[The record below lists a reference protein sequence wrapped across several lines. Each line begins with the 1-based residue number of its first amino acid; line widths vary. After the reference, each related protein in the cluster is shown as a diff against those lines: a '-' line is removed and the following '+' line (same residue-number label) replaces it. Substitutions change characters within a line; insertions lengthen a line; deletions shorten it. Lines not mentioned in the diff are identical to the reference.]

1 MDNLRAIGLMCL
13 AMGIF
18 AASDAGIKVASATV
32 STARIILFLAV
43 VGTAMF
49 AVLVLARGLPLFSR
63 RALHPAVIFR
73 CGCEVAGSIGLIGA
87 LAIAPF
93 AFVTAIFQA
102 TPLVVTM
109 GAALVLRERV
119 GPRRWC
125 AVIVGLAG
133 VLIILRPT
141 EGGSHLGA
149 ALALLATVALGAR
162 DVSTRR
168 VPRDTPTPQ
177 LAFWGFAVLVPTG
190 LILSAL
196 DPTPVAPADEIPW
209 LALVVAML
217 GAAGG
222 YYAVTAAMRIGEVSL
237 VTPFRYT
244 RLLFALVIAI
254 AFFGER
260 PDATTLIGA
269 TIVIASGLF
278 ILLRERAL
286 PRPSVSR

>member
-1 MDNLRAIGLMCL
+1 MENLRAIGLMCL
-13 AMGIF
+13 AMGLF
-18 AASDAGIKVASATV
+18 AAADAAIKVASATV
-32 STARIILFLAV
+32 GTSWIILFLAIA
-43 VGTAMF
+43 GTTIF
-49 AVLVLARGLPLFSR
+49 AVLTATRGLPLFSR

-73 CGCEVAGSIGLIGA
+73 CVCEVAGSIGIIGA

-119 GPRRWC
+119 GPRRWG

-133 VLIILRPT
+133 VMIILRPA
-141 EGGSHLGA
+141 EGGLSLGA

-162 DVSTRR
+162 DVATRR
-168 VPRDTPTPQ
+168 VPGDTPTLQ
-177 LAFWGFAVLVPTG
+177 LALWGFAVLIPTG
-190 LILSAL
+190 LVLAAFDPATVPPPGDAPWPALILA
-196 DPTPVAPADEIPW
+196 AA
-209 LALVVAML
+209 

-244 RLLFALVIAI
+244 RLLFALCIAV

-260 PDATTLIGA
+260 PDAATLLGA
-269 TIVIASGLF
+269 AVVIASGLF
-278 ILLRERAL
+278 ILLRERSL
-286 PRPSVSR
+286 SRTPVSR